1 MLRFGIISTAKIGR
15 ELVVPAI
22 QDAENCVVTAVAS
35 RSLESARAFAD
46 RFSVPH
52 AFGSYEEMLASDT
65 IDAVYIPLP
74 TSQHIEWSI
83 KAADAGKHV
92 LVEKPV
98 ALKAGD
104 IDALIAARDRN
115 KVLITEAYMV
125 TYSPVWRKVRALLQE
140 GAIGRLRHVQG
151 AFTYY
156 NRDPGNMRNIPAL
169 GGGGLPDIGV
179 YPTISTRFVTGK
191 EPLRIQ
197 ASTDRDPEFGTDIY
211 SSVRADFGTFE
222 LSFYIS
228 TQLAARQVMVFHGEK
243 GFIEVKSPFNADRY
257 GAEELE
263 LTNQGHSESQVFR
276 FPDSR
281 QYKLEAEAFT
291 RAALG
296 ESQEVVTLESSKLNQ
311 KMIDAIYRA
320 SEKDGW
326 EAVRQRNAL
335 GSARRD
341 RPRRALRICSGGTR
355 RRPGRIKPVRVCD
368 RH

>member
-1 MLRFGIISTAKIGR
+1 MLRFGIISTAKIGQ

-22 QDAENCVVTAVAS
+22 QDADNCVVSAIAS
-35 RSLESARAFAD
+35 RDLGKARAMAD

-52 AFGSYEEMLASDT
+52 AFGSYEEMLASDL

-74 TSQHIEWSI
+74 TSQHVEWTI

-92 LVEKPV
+92 LCEKPI
-98 ALKAGD
+98 ALHAGE
-104 IDALIAARDRN
+104 IDQLIAARDRN
-115 KVLITEAYMV
+115 KVLVTEAYMV
-125 TYSPVWRKVRALLQE
+125 TYSPVWKKVRSLLQE
-140 GAIGRLRHVQG
+140 GAIGKLKHVQG
-151 AFTYY
+151 AFTYF
-156 NRDPGNMRNIPAL
+156 NRDPSNMRNIPAL

-191 EPLRIQ
+191 EPLRVQ
-197 ASTDRDPEFGTDIY
+197 ANTDRDPDFGTDIY

-228 TQLAARQVMVFHGEK
+228 TQLAARQVMVFHGDK
-243 GFIEVKSPFNADRY
+243 GFIEVKSPFNANRY

-263 LTNQGHSESQVFR
+263 LTNQNHAESRHFR
-276 FPDSR
+276 FQDCR

-296 ESQEVVTLESSKLNQ
+296 EAEEVVTLESSKNNQ
-311 KMIDAIYRA
+311 KFIDAIYRA

-326 EAVRQRNAL
+326 ETV
-335 GSARRD
+335 
-341 RPRRALRICSGGTR
+341 
-355 RRPGRIKPVRVCD
+355 
-368 RH
+368 

>member
-1 MLRFGIISTAKIGR
+1 MFACEGGARRLLCRGNQGDIIMLRFGILSTAKIGR
-15 ELVVPAI
+15 DLVVPAI

-35 RSLESARAFAD
+35 RDLAKARAMAD

-74 TSQHIEWSI
+74 TAQHVEWSI

-92 LVEKPV
+92 LCEKPI
-98 ALKAGD
+98 ALHAGEIASL
-104 IDALIAARDRN
+104 IDARERN
-115 KVLITEAYMV
+115 KVLICEAYMV
-125 TYSPVWRKVRALLQE
+125 TYSPVWRKVRSLLAD

-156 NRDPGNMRNIPAL
+156 NRDPGNMRNVPAL

-179 YPTISTRFVTGK
+179 YPTITTRFVTGK
-191 EPLRIQ
+191 EPVRVQ

-211 SSVRADFGTFE
+211 SSVRADFGGFE

-228 TQLAARQVMVFHGEK
+228 TQLAHRQVMVFHGDK

-257 GAEELE
+257 GAEEVE
-263 LTNQGHSESQVFR
+263 LTNQSHGESQVFR
-276 FPDSR
+276 FQDAR
-281 QYKLEAEAFT
+281 QYKRQAEAFS

-296 ESQEVVTLESSKLNQ
+296 ENEEVVSLESSVNNQ
-311 KMIDAIYRA
+311 KFIDAIYRA

-326 EAVRQRNAL
+326 EAV
-335 GSARRD
+335 
-341 RPRRALRICSGGTR
+341 
-355 RRPGRIKPVRVCD
+355 
-368 RH
+368 